1 MSISDDEVRAMAK
14 LARLAIEESDIPIY
28 AEQVSHILEL
38 VGQMN
43 DVDTTDVEPMA
54 HPQDLVARLRP
65 DRVTESDN
73 RDAFQR
79 NAPRTEDGLYLVPQV
94 IE

>member
-14 LARLAIEESDIPIY
+14 LARLAIEKSDIPIY